1 MPLVSRLVRPTA
13 LAAALLGALL
23 PLGGRAAFAASP
35 QALRPGLWDYALQSR
50 RGNGPEMNLAQMLSA
65 MPPSARPQIEAQLRQ
80 QGMRLDSH
88 GGLQI
93 CLDAKSV
100 AAGHPPLH
108 LAGHCTVSWK
118 HPDAADWSFHYACTA
133 PSADGHGTLHIA
145 SPTAYN
151 SAYAVSAAQ
160 GPVSGQAQA
169 HWVAASCGDLPPLRD
184 PG

>member
-1 MPLVSRLVRPTA
+1 MPLLSRIFRPA
-13 LAAALLGALL
+13 GLAGALLGASLL
-23 PLGGRAAFAASP
+23 PLGSAALAAGS

-65 MPPSARPQIEAQLRQ
+65 MPPSARPQVEAQLRQ
-80 QGMRLDSH
+80 QGMRLDAH
-88 GGLQI
+88 GKLQI

-108 LAGHCTVSWK
+108 LAGHCNVAWK
-118 HPDAADWSFHYACTA
+118 HPDATDWSFHYSCTA
-133 PSADGHGTLHIA
+133 PSAEGQGMLHIA
-145 SPTAYN
+145 SPTAYD
-151 SAYAVSAAQ
+151 SAYQVTGAQ

-169 HWVAASCGDLPPLRD
+169 RWVAPSCGSLPPMRD